1 MEPTTVE
8 NQMTAP
14 LSKAKRATSRRR
26 VLTAVAA
33 LGSAALA
40 AGVLLTVLTGFSTSA
55 VATSIPAL
63 APADSDTFV
72 VAPYSES
79 WWKSVAAMAPAETGV
94 NSLDLAAAGVQIKAV
109 GYSRGTDHEEREVP
123 MTGPLRTLYIEAA
136 DPDAAQKLAAW
147 FRSAAGFEGRQ
158 VFVHGSTVVVAQSWV
173 KEYRLPEKT
182 MDTVAEDMGTM
193 SSGRGS
199 MYRSP
204 DLEVKTLAGG
214 ESTDHGKA
222 MTAVMRSGFGF
233 TKDTTWLGTST
244 DGSAWEGD
252 FRTGGVDPEQINFDL
267 ARNAL
272 EATAVKVAEVVDD
285 NVKYEGFSSRAGEI
299 LMTSKFRSADGGTLG
314 LAGGSA
320 QVPPAVKGEVVSVV
334 SDVTGWSS
342 AASGIYSSREN
353 IETQSVSA
361 SEDSMAILL
370 TYGQGTP

>member
-1 MEPTTVE
+1 
-8 NQMTAP
+8 MTPA
-14 LSKAKRATSRRR
+14 LTKAKLPRTRRR

-33 LGSAALA
+33 LGSAAIA
-40 AGVLLTVLTGFSTSA
+40 AGVLLAVLTGFGTSA
-55 VATSIPAL
+55 VATSIPAH

-72 VAPYSES
+72 VAPYSDA

-94 NSLDLAAAGVQIKAV
+94 SGLDLAASGVSINAL

-147 FRSAAGFEGRQ
+147 FRSASGFEGRQ
-158 VFVHGSTVVVAQSWV
+158 VFVHDSTVLITQSWV
-173 KEYRLPEKT
+173 KEYRLPEKA
-182 MDTVAEDMGTM
+182 MDSVARDMGTI

-204 DLEVKTLAGG
+204 DLEVQTLTGG
-214 ESTDHGKA
+214 EDTNQGKA

-233 TKDTTWLGTST
+233 TKETTWLGTSS
-244 DGSAWEGD
+244 DGTAWKGD
-252 FRTGGVDPEQINFDL
+252 FRTGGVDPKQINFDQT
-267 ARNAL
+267 RDAL
-272 EATAVKVAEVVDD
+272 DATAVKVAEVVDD
-285 NVKYEGFSSRAGEI
+285 NVKYEGFSSRMGEI
-299 LMTSKFRSADGGTLG
+299 LMTSKFRSAGGGTLG
-314 LAGGSA
+314 LGGGSA
-320 QVPPAVKGEVVSVV
+320 QVPPAVNGEVVSVV

-353 IETQSVSA
+353 IDTQSVSA
-361 SEDSMAILL
+361 SEDSMVILL